1 MFEILGWLVCGLGMC
16 WLSLFVFFTTV
27 STFGEGLFAKA
38 LHYKALG
45 VVMWCALFYGW
56 YEWLSVINI
65 NVGG

>member
-1 MFEILGWLVCGLGMC
+1 MFEILGWLVYGLGM
-16 WLSLFVFFTTV
+16 WSMSFITFLSTGNTL
-27 STFGEGLFAKA
+27 SEGLFAKA
-38 LHYKALG
+38 PHYKALG